1 MGNPCND
8 GPATA
13 APRPHQIDND
23 KITIKG
29 SIPPEF
35 RKALDEFRQKSPS
48 VERTTVNFYGNC
60 KGLENIYALSPEK
73 EAERRAQKCGE
84 RRHPDVKI
92 VPCPAPAAID
102 WDTPIP
108 MGMGK
113 HPFASPAA
121 VIPRVFRF
129 TVHTDLNDNFQ
140 YYVQDMDIDWVAK
153 QIKMTL
159 YETTA
164 FDVDD
169 VMRAY
174 SSEKNKHTLTVML
187 YDGCGNKIMGYRFHG
202 VACHTYSSRLDYS
215 KSDPLS
221 PKAVLQFKSVEQLKR
236 PAK

>member
-8 GPATA
+8 GPGTA
-13 APRPHQIDND
+13 APKDSI
-23 KITIKG
+23 KITG
-29 SIPPEF
+29 NIPPEF
-35 RKALDEFRQKSPS
+35 RKALEEFRKKQPS
-48 VERTTVNFYGNC
+48 VERTTVNFHGNC
-60 KGLENIYALSPEK
+60 KGLEDIYALSPEK

-84 RRHPDVKI
+84 RRHPECVNWSEAGFHKS
-92 VPCPAPAAID
+92 PPKEID
-102 WDTPIP
+102 WDAKIP

-113 HPFASPAA
+113 HPFASPTA

-129 TVHTDLNDNFQ
+129 TVETDLNTQFQ
-140 YYVQDMDIDWVAK
+140 YYVQDMEIDWIGK
-153 QIKMTL
+153 QIKLSL

-174 SSEKNKHTLTVML
+174 SSEKCNKPLTVML
-187 YDGCGNKIMGYRFHG
+187 YDGCGKKIMGYRFHG